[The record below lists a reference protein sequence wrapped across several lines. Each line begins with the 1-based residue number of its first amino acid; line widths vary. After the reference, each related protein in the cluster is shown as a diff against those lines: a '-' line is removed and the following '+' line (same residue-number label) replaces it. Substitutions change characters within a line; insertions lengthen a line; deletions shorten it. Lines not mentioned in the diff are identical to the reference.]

1 MKHFF
6 IILILLLAV
15 ILQITI
21 VPFLSVQGA
30 TPNLILVC
38 ALILTLLGGFKTVW
52 FYIFLGGLFLDMF
65 SGLPFG
71 LINISLI
78 GASYFIDWLSNNVFS
93 GLKFGIRIG
102 LIASGILAFNFFLN
116 VLIGFFHLE
125 TIFSFKYLFW
135 SVAYNSI
142 IAILIF
148 NGIKKIFHKT

>member
-1 MKHFF
+1 MGYMRHFF

-52 FYIFLGGLFLDMF
+52 FYIFLGGISLDIF

-71 LINISLI
+71 LISVSLI

-93 GLKFGIRIG
+93 GLKFGIRIS
-102 LIASGILAFNFFLN
+102 LIASGVLAFNFFLN

-125 TIFSFKYLFW
+125 TMFSFKYLFW
-135 SVAYNSI
+135 SVSAHGNCWGE
-142 IAILIF
+142 A
-148 NGIKKIFHKT
+148 

>member
-1 MKHFF
+1 MRHFF

-21 VPFLSVQGA
+21 VPFLPVQGV
-30 TPNLILVC
+30 TPNLILVG

-52 FYIFLGGLFLDMF
+52 FYIFIGGLFLDMF

-71 LINISLI
+71 FMSVSLI
-78 GASYFIDWLSNNVFS
+78 SASYFIDWLSNNVFS
-93 GLKFGIRIG
+93 GLKFGIKVS
-102 LIASGILAFNFFLN
+102 LIVSGILAFNFFLN
-116 VLIGFFHLE
+116 ILIGFFHLE
-125 TIFSFKYLFW
+125 TMFGFKYLFW
-135 SVAYNSI
+135 SVAYNLI